1 MVEHVSGGAYVC
13 LSVSKTSAVQA
24 KQSPI
29 RSGFDMHV
37 RYVLKIPSGAKKG
50 IEMARG
56 VLLGF
61 EQGDV
66 VLAPALPQIRLGQI
80 ACPDWI

>member
-1 MVEHVSGGAYVC
+1 MVEHVSGGASVC
-13 LSVSKTSAVQA
+13 LSVSKTSAVLA
-24 KQSPI
+24 KQGPI
-29 RSGFDMHV
+29 RSGFDTHL
-37 RYVLKIPSGAKKG
+37 RYVLKIPLGAKKV

-56 VLLGF
+56 RLLGF

-66 VLAPALPQIRLGQI
+66 LLAPALPQIRLGQI